1 MAGAAGQKTF
11 ATSGIS
17 NMDRNTETPS
27 TIEDL
32 ILLSRVCQSWT
43 NQRLMALTRSLVS
56 SPGPCFQAI

>member
-1 MAGAAGQKTF
+1 MTAGAAGQNTF

-32 ILLSRVCQSWT
+32 ILLSRACQSSGQT
-43 NQRLMALTRSLVS
+43 SV
-56 SPGPCFQAI
+56 